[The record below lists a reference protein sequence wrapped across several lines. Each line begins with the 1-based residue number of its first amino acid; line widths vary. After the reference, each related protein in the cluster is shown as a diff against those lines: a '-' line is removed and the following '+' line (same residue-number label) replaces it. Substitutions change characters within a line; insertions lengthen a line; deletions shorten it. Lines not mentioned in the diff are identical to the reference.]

1 MRSPSHSL
9 PSVFPYSSAVTLIGL
24 GILLIILA
32 LISSLIMGS
41 LHASEF
47 LILSLFLII
56 VHKTK
61 DRNPQVTSM
70 RTGQS
75 LCNAPVGC
83 PVLSLLLQ
91 AMNLNKGLKFLEKER
106 LLEK

>member
-1 MRSPSHSL
+1 
-9 PSVFPYSSAVTLIGL
+9 
-24 GILLIILA
+24 
-32 LISSLIMGS
+32 MGP

-56 VHKTK
+56 ITKTK

-75 LCNAPVGC
+75 LCNASVVC
-83 PVLSLLLQ
+83 PVPFLLLQ
-91 AMNLNKGLKFLEKER
+91 AMNFHKGLKFLEEER
-106 LLEK
+106 LLEE